1 MTGKALNDGKSIGP
15 THTLSVKT
23 HLFTDKLLILS
34 HLSVRCPLFTD
45 KLMIG
50 VNLCLKNCSADSGG
64 EVKGI
69 RAKVLE
75 KFG

>member
-1 MTGKALNDGKSIGP
+1 MNDGKRLI
-15 THTLSVKT
+15 HAE
-23 HLFTDKLLILS
+23 HL
-34 HLSVRCPLFTD
+34 VRKNLPFHGQVIDFEPLVREIPLFTD

-50 VNLCLKNCSADSGG
+50 VNLCLKNCSAHSGG

-75 KFG
+75 KCGWEWRL